1 MRLVIHSKQVLH
13 RELGV
18 TLRRGKAFM
27 TEHLLDS
34 SQVGAF
40 LEHVGAEGVPKSVG
54 MDVGRESFCDGN
66 FLNDPA
72 YAPGGEL
79 SPALI
84 DEQGWGVL
92 VQVGQDELSRRQIG
106 RQR

>member
-54 MDVGRESFCDGN
+54 MDVGGETFCDRN

-72 YAPGGEL
+72 YAASCEP
-79 SPALI
+79 PTALI
-84 DEQGWGVL
+84 DEQGGAVL
-92 VQVGQDELSRRQIG
+92 VQFGQYALAP
-106 RQR
+106 